1 MNKALQTIIENLLT
15 IGSLPLAR
23 NPKNENLVNYSFFSL
38 EKVETPKL

>member
-1 MNKALQTIIENLLT
+1 MNKALQIIIENLLT

-23 NPKNENLVNYSFFSL
+23 NPVNYSFFSL